1 MIKLIDADGRTSAFL
16 NDQLIGFWEHET
28 EMLFG
33 IDRKGYAVEIEFISH
48 RNRVIDVLSDWRR
61 IAI

>member
-33 IDRKGYAVEIEFISH
+33 IDRRGYAVEISFVSH
-48 RNRVIDVLSDWRR
+48 RNEIVSSLSDWRR